1 MEPVANFLSVEF
13 GVTGDVV
20 VDTFDAVPLGLYEG
34 LLGVMVGH
42 YFLVLLHVDLD
53 GGHQLLDYDG
63 PCLGLAVDHRKGHE
77 AYPGIDQSYL
87 F

>member
-13 GVTGDVV
+13 GVAGDVV
-20 VDTFDAVPLGLYEG
+20 EDTFDVVPLGLYEG

-42 YFLVLLHVDLD
+42 YFLVLLHVDLA
-53 GGHQLLDYDG
+53 GGLQRLDYDG
-63 PCLGLAVDHRKGHE
+63 PFLGLAVAHRKGHE
-77 AYPGIDQSYL
+77 AYPGIGQSYL